1 VRNSKGDWDA
11 YSRASSTVSVTLSGN
26 GQVSPDASNRRI
38 VSRTV
43 EGAEPTRQAISWLGI
58 PAAFNLITSAHVAHR
73 KPLRRHPGPLRTSRK
88 AGPYRSQKRPCHPGR
103 NHSGMVGDIERYQHS
118 CCPFTP
124 RLLARRR
131 VSEMAMPENIVIK
144 SIC

>member
-11 YSRASSTVSVTLSGN
+11 YSRASSAVSVTLSGT

-43 EGAEPTRQAISWLGI
+43 EGAEPTRQAISRLGI
-58 PAAFNLITSAHVAHR
+58 PAAFNLITSRTWRIASLSV
-73 KPLRRHPGPLRTSRK
+73 GIQVPLRTSWK
-88 AGPYRSQKRPCHPGR
+88 AGPYRSQKRPRHPGPD
-103 NHSGMVGDIERYQHS
+103 HSRMVRDIERIQHS

-124 RLLARRR
+124 RLQARRR
-131 VSEMAMPENIVIK
+131 VSELAGLKI
-144 SIC
+144 S